1 MSISKETVKSLL
13 ELVDER
19 KKRFVYQSIE
29 PDGFKQLD
37 WIRDQLEIL
46 LAFSLPEPRR
56 YQIKPYGCAEAEVAL
71 IEAKTQA
78 IDTYFA
84 YVSNRFSYFSLSD
97 LLAILKALEVE
108 VIA

>member
-1 MSISKETVKSLL
+1 MSVSKENVKSLL
-13 ELVDER
+13 ELVEER

-46 LAFSLPEPRR
+46 LALALPEPRR
-56 YQIKPYGCAEAEVAL
+56 LQVKPHGCAEAEVAL
-71 IEAKTQA
+71 IEAKSKA
-78 IDTYFA
+78 ISEYLDF
-84 YVSNRFSYFSLSD
+84 RKSYRAAFSLTD
-97 LLAILKALEVE
+97 LIAILKALEAE